1 MPFHGHFLYLSY
13 VWSLSVSKVV
23 LPLFH
28 SMVSR
33 AVHLSSSRVKKGWRE
48 GDSPLSQS
56 LCVSSSVCT
65 CLATPRD
72 LLLQAASH
80 LSPLGLF
87 CRMHACYQQG
97 ARGACC
103 CVRQPPSAC
112 LLACALLPQGC
123 LVNLSDASL
132 LCFPSPATSH
142 VARSDQAAGIQG
154 RPAHAS
160 SSSPMHL
167 LFHGCGCMAR
177 SSARS
182 IAAAG
187 SLSPACLFTYMCCK
201 NQNYVLIGEGMHVVK
216 RNHYSSLSLSL

>member
-1 MPFHGHFLYLSY
+1 
-13 VWSLSVSKVV
+13 
-23 LPLFH
+23 
-28 SMVSR
+28 MVSR

-48 GDSPLSQS
+48 GDSSLSQS
-56 LCVSSSVCT
+56 LCESSSVCT

-132 LCFPSPATSH
+132 LCFPSAATSH
-142 VARSDQAAGIQG
+142 VARTDQAGIQ
-154 RPAHAS
+154 AS
-160 SSSPMHL
+160 APCIVVVVSHL
-167 LFHGCGCMAR
+167 LLHGCGCIAR

-182 IAAAG
+182 IAA
-187 SLSPACLFTYMCCK
+187 SWQPFSCVSFHL
-201 NQNYVLIGEGMHVVK
+201 HV
-216 RNHYSSLSLSL
+216 